1 MSNPMP
7 VSLFHTAATFAE
19 ANKVAQVMG
28 SGQLVMGPHA
38 SSFENAFAAFMGVR
52 PDQVVTCASGTDA
65 LVLALETL
73 GVGAISQHKDASVLV
88 PAMTFSATAEAA
100 LRLGVPVVVT
110 DVSEEHYTL
119 TAESVRAVLRR
130 DPAVSA
136 VVVVHLYGWPAP
148 ETNAIRAVCDE
159 FGVVMIEDC
168 AQAFG
173 ARLPDGQLVGTVGDA
188 AAFSFYPTKPLGGIG
203 DGGAVICRPS
213 ATWARSR
220 RNHGRNAEGQQKMPG
235 YNSRMEEVNAVVLQS
250 RLEAYDT
257 NIQARY
263 RNAKLYASV
272 LQEWVLHKSDTAV
285 VGMLP
290 VPYVFPVRVS
300 RKQRADI
307 RQKLASA
314 GIQTG
319 VHYDPD
325 LSGLPYLAQYAC
337 PVAAGLARSQLSLP
351 CHHKLTPEDVLRVA
365 DAFLSACANA
375 EAE

>member
-1 MSNPMP
+1 MSNPAP
-7 VSLFHTAATFAE
+7 VSLFHTIATFAE

-38 SSFENAFAAFMGVR
+38 SSFENAFAAFMGAR

-73 GVGAISQHKDASVLV
+73 GVGSQAHQAGPVLV

-100 LRLGVPVVVT
+100 LRLGVPVVVV
-110 DVSEEHYTL
+110 DVSDEHYTL
-119 TAESVRAVLRR
+119 TAESVRAALKK
-130 DPAVSA
+130 DATIGAVI
-136 VVVVHLYGWPAP
+136 VVHLYGWPAP
-148 ETNAIRAVCDE
+148 ETGAIKSVCDE
-159 FGVVMIEDC
+159 FGILMIEDC
-168 AQAFG
+168 AQALG
-173 ARLPDGQLVGTVGDA
+173 ARFSDGRLVGTIGDA

-213 ATWARSR
+213 ASWTRSR
-220 RNHGRNAEGQQKMPG
+220 RNHGRNAEGQQKIPG
-235 YNSRMEEVNAVVLQS
+235 YNSRMEEVNAAVLQS

-263 RNAKLYASV
+263 RCAKLYESELAGWA
-272 LQEWVLHKSDTAV
+272 LYKADYAAV
-285 VGMLP
+285 GTLP
-290 VPYVFPVRVS
+290 VPYVFPVQVS

-307 RQKLASA
+307 RQELAA
-314 GIQTG
+314 VGIQTG

-325 LSGLPYLAQYAC
+325 LSGLPYLAQYSC
-337 PVAAGLARSQLSLP
+337 PVAADLARTQLSLP
-351 CHHKLTPEDVLRVA
+351 CHHKMLPEDVLRVA
-365 DAFLSACANA
+365 NVFMAACANT